1 MLRSYIF
8 VIVFLTG
15 GSIGSQSSS
24 TQPTTSLAFSCRDK
38 AFVSVSAS
46 TPNHESIPAI
56 GVALTDPIGRTAG
69 FAIKRGDIPDSGYGP
84 VIEIPKL
91 PQRSRAL
98 ALEICNAE
106 QGLYEIK
113 VTERGDKS
121 YRLTVSGTGGGAKNN
136 EALVLHHVS
145 RSGRIRQYRFVFRIE
160 REQIILKWLDAEGA
174 EQVKIEQSEWQT
186 IAGAEG
192 P

>member
-1 MLRSYIF
+1 LRSYIL
-8 VIVFLTG
+8 VIVLLTG

-24 TQPTTSLAFSCRDK
+24 TQPSTSLAFSCLGK
-38 AFVSVSAS
+38 PFLSVSAS
-46 TPNHESIPAI
+46 TPNQESIPAVGI
-56 GVALTDPIGRTAG
+56 VLSDPVGRTEG
-69 FAIKRGDIPDSGYGP
+69 FAIKRGDIPESGYGP

-113 VTERGDKS
+113 VTEFGDKS
-121 YRLTVSGTGGGAKNN
+121 YRLTVRGTGGSTKNN

-145 RSGRIRQYRFVFRIE
+145 RSGRIRLHRFVFRIE
-160 REQIILKWLDAEGA
+160 GDQMILKWLDTDGV
-174 EQVKIEQSEWQT
+174 EQLKVEQSEW
-186 IAGAEG
+186 
-192 P
+192 

>member
-1 MLRSYIF
+1 MSRSRIF
-8 VIVFLTG
+8 VIVFLIG

-24 TQPTTSLAFSCRDK
+24 TQPTTSLAFSCLGK
-38 AFVSVSAS
+38 LFVSVSAS

-56 GVALTDPIGRTAG
+56 GLALSDPVGRTAG
-69 FAIKRGDIPDSGYGP
+69 FAIKRGDIPDSSYGP

-113 VTERGDKS
+113 VTEFGDKP
-121 YRLTVSGTGGGAKNN
+121 YQLTVRGAGDAKNN
-136 EALVLHHVS
+136 SALALYHDS
-145 RSGRIRQYRFVFRIE
+145 RKGRVRHYRFVFRIE
-160 REQIILKWLDAEGA
+160 GDQMILKWLDTDGVERL
-174 EQVKIEQSEWQT
+174 KIEQSEW
-186 IAGAEG
+186 
-192 P
+192 